1 MPAQDFFAR
10 MRPEFIE
17 QQGSARVNAQRQAQV
32 ESLIG
37 KAEYEFGKMR
47 RDLGALLPLAAVPYD
62 ETAPVSIRCRLGA
75 ARNGPRGVMHQQSD
89 G

>member
-47 RDLGALLPLAAVPYD
+47 RDLGALLALAAVPYD
-62 ETAPVSIRCRLGA
+62 ETARVSTDAVSAPPETARA
-75 ARNGPRGVMHQQSD
+75 A
-89 G
+89 